1 VPVVEVVH
9 VVVMRD
15 GAVAAAVTVDVVV
28 FGEVV
33 LPMRR
38 VIQLAYPPSVGAA
51 GARRDRERNGQPAAP
66 ANTGPRRYLRNDARS
81 STTRVG

>member
-1 VPVVEVVH
+1 MPVVEVVQ

-38 VIQLAYPPSVGAA
+38 VIHWCITFPSLPCDGSVGDMANPL
-51 GARRDRERNGQPAAP
+51 RRRTQ
-66 ANTGPRRYLRNDARS
+66 GPEGTCDNDARS
-81 STTRVG
+81 SMTRVR